1 MDERV
6 DLRFRIAFTD
16 SAHSTCRRR
25 DFGPQPFDRKVE
37 MSSLLIFAGLAG
49 CTGLALV
56 MSSRNA
62 LVLLMG
68 VEMILVAG
76 VMVILAGAQ
85 LHGKEAEG
93 QSFAVFVISVA
104 AAQAAVA
111 FALILNLYR
120 RTGTIYLDRIRSLD
134 ESD

>member
-1 MDERV
+1 MT
-6 DLRFRIAFTD
+6 A
-16 SAHSTCRRR
+16 
-25 DFGPQPFDRKVE
+25 
-37 MSSLLIFAGLAG
+37 LLIFAALTG
-49 CTGLALV
+49 CTGLALAV
-56 MSSRNA
+56 SSRNA
-62 LVLLMG
+62 LALLMG

-76 VMVILAGAQ
+76 VMLILAGGL

-93 QSFAVFVISVA
+93 QSFAVFAISVA

-120 RTGTIYLDRIRSLD
+120 RTGTIFLDRIKSLD